1 MITREQYLQAL
12 EIADKYHRQFLPTE
26 RDPSKLTIRE
36 WLNLNSSQT
45 STRLERAL
53 ITLVER
59 GFIYISDIHE
69 FDMMRL
75 KSVGMNTWKEFI
87 TLRGHQ

>member
-12 EIADKYHRQFLPTE
+12 EIADKYHRQFLPAE

-36 WLNLNSSQT
+36 WLNLNSGKV

-53 ITLVER
+53 ITLVEK

-75 KSVGMNTWKEFI
+75 HAVGSNTWREFI
-87 TLRGHQ
+87 ALRGHQ

>member
-12 EIADKYHRQFLPTE
+12 EIADKYHRQFLPAD

-36 WLNLNSSQT
+36 WLAINSNKA

-53 ITLVER
+53 ITLVEK
-59 GFIYISDIHE
+59 GMIYVSDIHE
-69 FDMMRL
+69 FDMLRL
-75 KSVGMNTWKEFI
+75 HSVGLNTWKEFV